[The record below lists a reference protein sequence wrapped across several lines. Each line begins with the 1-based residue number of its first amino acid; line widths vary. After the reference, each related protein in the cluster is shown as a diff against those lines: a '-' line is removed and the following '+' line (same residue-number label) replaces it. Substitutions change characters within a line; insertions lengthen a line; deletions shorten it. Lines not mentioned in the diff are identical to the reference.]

1 MEQQQQIARADGPPS
16 DRNNGH
22 DLPGD
27 NQTQKSRRHFS
38 GAEIVA
44 VLRRHLVGGEKVSDL
59 CQELDIAVNQFYRW
73 QKKLFDNG
81 TAAFEHRSSIR
92 ENARILKLEEQNA
105 FLTTKLAKK
114 DAVIAEAVEEK
125 ARFEQPLTRDTY
137 RDFVRFALHSYM
149 LWCLPEVSYNAW
161 G

>member
-1 MEQQQQIARADGPPS
+1 MWNSSTTQEVAIEQQLQIARADGPPS

-44 VLRRHLVGGEKVSDL
+44 ILRRHLVAGEKVSDL

-73 QKKLFDNG
+73 QKELFDNG
-81 TAAFEHRSSIR
+81 AAAFEHRSSKR
-92 ENARILKLEEQNA
+92 ENARIRKLEEQNA

-114 DAVIAEAVEEK
+114 DAVIAEAVEESIRLK
-125 ARFEQPLTRDTY
+125 KSIGEL
-137 RDFVRFALHSYM
+137 
-149 LWCLPEVSYNAW
+149 
-161 G
+161 